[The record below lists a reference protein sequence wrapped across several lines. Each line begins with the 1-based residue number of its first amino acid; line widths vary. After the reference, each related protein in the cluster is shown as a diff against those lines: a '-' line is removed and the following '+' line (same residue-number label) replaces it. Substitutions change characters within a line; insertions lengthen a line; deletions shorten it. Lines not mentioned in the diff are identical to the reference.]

1 MTSRSTGTCLGASC
15 MPATALRPIRAD
27 TAVELRFLLSVRH
40 RGCLLGTGQDGCE
53 RHASGTTGKDKV
65 SHQRAVGATEF
76 AGRSG
81 PASALSDLVD
91 H

>member
-1 MTSRSTGTCLGASC
+1 
-15 MPATALRPIRAD
+15 MPATALWPIRAD
-27 TAVELRFLLSVRH
+27 TAVELRCLLSVRH
-40 RGCLLGTGQDGCE
+40 RGYPLGTGQDGCE
-53 RHASGTTGKDKV
+53 RHASGTTGEDKV
-65 SHQRAVGATEF
+65 SHQRTVGVTEL